1 MMKNNSRRWKKEEGA
16 KVWEGMS
23 HGMGGNVPWYGRA
36 MVWEGRLQFGV

>member
-23 HGMGGNVPWYGRA
+23 HGMGGPWYGR
-36 MVWEGRLQFGV
+36 EGYNSECEYN